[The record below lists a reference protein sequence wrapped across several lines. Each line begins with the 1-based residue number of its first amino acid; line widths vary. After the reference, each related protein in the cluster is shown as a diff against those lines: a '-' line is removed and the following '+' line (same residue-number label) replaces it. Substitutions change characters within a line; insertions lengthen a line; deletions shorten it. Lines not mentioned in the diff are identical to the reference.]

1 MNPDGFE
8 KAKEDDCN
16 GENFQSGRRNQ
27 NDVDLNRNFPD
38 QFDEK
43 IINHET
49 TLYEG
54 REPETIAVMTWIVSN
69 PFVLS
74 ANLHGGSLVASYP
87 FDDSPNHQITGHE
100 KLKTYDQVESLMTR
114 YFAPAKNFTDMFEG
128 KIDSKRQLIQSII
141 NILLWIAPIKWLI
154 ELIVY
159 QTHDYH
165 GPAYYTSYFGMAL
178 GKDEASFTILG
189 ILTIFSGNYYHLF
202 CELIPL
208 FNVNYDYINKFR

>member
-100 KLKTYDQVESLMTR
+100 SPSPDNSLFVHLAKTYAFRHKTMHL
-114 YFAPAKNFTDMFEG
+114 NGFTCTGDSFDDG
-128 KIDSKRQLIQSII
+128 ITNGADWYDVPGIIDCGIKI
-141 NILLWIAPIKWLI
+141 
-154 ELIVY
+154 
-159 QTHDYH
+159 
-165 GPAYYTSYFGMAL
+165 
-178 GKDEASFTILG
+178 
-189 ILTIFSGNYYHLF
+189 NY
-202 CELIPL
+202 L
-208 FNVNYDYINKFR
+208 FNNFVII